1 MTDLVEATALEVQ
14 SLQSAHKASIENQTR
29 PTNAI
34 TVPHTT
40 SSTQDSLTV
49 DTMKDMCTRMAEEM
63 GEAMMKALADQQ
75 TQQQQHRGKEKGW
88 RQHTFYCWTCGCNST
103 HHSNQCKRRDNG
115 HQEAATWENHLGGNT
130 KRDWLRLKWVGPNNK
145 TYENKGD
152 TQPIR
157 PPTHNA

>member
-49 DTMKDMCTRMAEEM
+49 DTMKDTCSRMAKEM

-75 TQQQQHRGKEKGW
+75 PQQQRHPSKEKGW
-88 RQHTFYCWTCGCNST
+88 RQHTHHCWTCGCNST
-103 HHSNQCKRRDNG
+103 HHSNQCKRRNKG
-115 HQEAATWENHLGGNT
+115 HQDALDWIKHLFCLPCGVT
-130 KRDWLRLKWVGPNNK
+130 AD
-145 TYENKGD
+145 
-152 TQPIR
+152 
-157 PPTHNA
+157 